1 VPSDTRQEP
10 LLTLRQAAEL
20 IPGRGGRPTSP
31 STLLRWGR
39 EGMAGAGGSGGGPGA
54 GGWRRLRI
62 YRIGRR
68 WMTTAADLWAFV
80 AGDGDQ
86 ASRQSAVASGQEAVE
101 DRSETQAAQVPARE
115 GGTSKRRTAA
125 DVRSMLNRELARP
138 GPPGG
143 DKQSTT
149 RRKSGRKGGA

>member
-1 VPSDTRQEP
+1 MPSDTRQEP

-39 EGMAGAGGSGGGPGA
+39 EGMAGAGGSGQSGG
-54 GGWRRLRI
+54 RRLRI

-101 DRSETQAAQVPARE
+101 DRSEAQAAQVPVRE

-125 DVRSMLNRELARP
+125 DVRSMLNRELARA
-138 GPPGG
+138 GP
-143 DKQSTT
+143 QQQHVTT